1 MKDNMLDLIARPN
14 EKDIISEIQI
24 NGYYIDKVEKTPE
37 RCMIAV
43 KQNGLVLKVIPKV
56 IHTQK
61 LCLEAVTQAGMAVQ
75 YVSKK
80 VINAEICMKA
90 VKNNG
95 NALMYIP
102 PEFFTSKLYV
112 EAVKQDGKA
121 LRFVPDERRTEELCL
136 IAISQNGSAIEYVS
150 SKILSKEISKKAVE
164 QNGLALEYV
173 PKNWKSKDLCL
184 LAVNN
189 NALALEYV
197 PSRFKTKEI
206 CELAVQN
213 NWKAFLYMPENMY
226 SIQVCLQFF
235 ENIVGSFSDLKEI
248 TFNNRLY
255 IREIVARL
263 PEIINDD
270 ARIIKLERQLEAR
283 IIKNKLYNKNIEKFV
298 VEEYL
303 CYKENDESIEFETF
317 PEFYDYL
324 DGNLSDADLHDFN
337 FESINLTK
345 LNIDGAFISSD
356 VLISQNLYDDTFYNL
371 NIREIRNDAG
381 LMLSAENE
389 VIEACTVLHESDFG
403 AALNEDVRKIYYI
416 SDIHINHKL
425 IKEFPKHATKQEIAM
440 FIRSFVRNMVDTAT
454 EKSYDDYLLVA
465 GDVSFNYEISA
476 MFHSELANMWNPTH
490 IIAILGNHELWD
502 SNRNGRMYSCV
513 ESLEDIIYKYRE
525 LFSSLK
531 ICFLQNDLLIF
542 NDSKPIVILEEQLKS
557 VDVEIIKELCLK
569 SSLIIFGGV
578 GYSGYNSDFNAT
590 QGIYRNTIISLEED
604 IEQTKR
610 FESIYKMVNNMIGD
624 NRVIVLTHTP
634 KDNWTTEEYN
644 HQWIYVNGHTHK
656 NDYCCNE
663 ECTMYADNQIGYHIQ
678 SAALKHFNLSLNY
691 DIFRYYTNGIYTI
704 TREEY
709 LDFNRGINS
718 NISFNRIDGSINM
731 LKNYGIYCFILKNEK
746 TGKLYLLNGGAIKTL
761 EQDNVDYYFEK
772 MVFYSNAVKGIFRE
786 YHDALKSLSNSIKAI
801 GGTGKI
807 HGCIVDIDML
817 NHVYLKLENGEVIP
831 YYALSIIEKYVY
843 KNICSLLKK
852 ERPDLY
858 LNYKRLIN
866 SKSENELQVVRN
878 MDSESLE
885 ISQFIPDTFMYGR
898 SRIIKSLQYIM
909 DVNVIR
915 LWDDRV
921 IEIGLTNKKYI
932 GIAGNNNTPN

>member
-1 MKDNMLDLIARPN
+1 MPDLIVRMS
-14 EKDIISEIQI
+14 EKDIISEIVR
-24 NGYYIDKVEKTPE
+24 NGYYINRVEKTPE

-43 KQNGLVLKVIPKV
+43 KQNGLVLKFIPKV
-56 IHTQK
+56 MHTQE
-61 LCLEAVTQAGMAVQ
+61 LCLEAVKQDGTAVK
-75 YVSKK
+75 YISKK
-80 VINAEICMKA
+80 VINTEIFITA

-102 PEFFTSKLYV
+102 SEFFTSKLYV
-112 EAVKQDGKA
+112 EALKQDGKA
-121 LRFVPDERRTEELCL
+121 LRFVPDEQRIEELCL

-150 SKILSKEISKKAVE
+150 SKFLSKEICQKAVE

-173 PKNWKSKDLCL
+173 PKNRKSKAICL

-226 SIQVCLQFF
+226 SIEVCLQFF
-235 ENIVGSFSDLKEI
+235 ENIVSYFSDLGEI
-248 TFNNRLY
+248 EFSDLSH
-255 IREIVARL
+255 IRAIAARL
-263 PEIINDD
+263 PERINGD
-270 ARIIKLERQLEAR
+270 AEIIKLERQLEAR
-283 IIKNKLYNKNIEKFV
+283 TIKTKSYNKNTERFV

-303 CYKENDESIEFETF
+303 CYKEEAEIIEFETF
-317 PEFYDYL
+317 LEFYDYL
-324 DGNLSDADLHDFN
+324 DGDLSNANLHDFK
-337 FESINLTK
+337 FESINLAK
-345 LNIDGAFISSD
+345 LNIEGAFISSD
-356 VLISQNLYDDTFYNL
+356 VLISQNLYDDTFYNA
-371 NIREIRNDAG
+371 NVREIRSDSS

-403 AALNEDVRKIYYI
+403 YALNEDVRKIYYI

-425 IKEFPKHATKQEIAM
+425 IKKFPQHATKQEIAM
-440 FIRSFVRNMVDTAT
+440 FIRSFVRNMVNTAT
-454 EKSYDDYLLVA
+454 EKSYNDYLLVA
-465 GDVSFNYEISA
+465 GDISFNYEIAA
-476 MFHSELANMWNPTH
+476 MFYSELANVWNPTH

-502 SNRNGRMYSCV
+502 FNRNGRMYSCV
-513 ESLEDIIYKYRE
+513 ESLNDIIYKYRE
-525 LFSSLK
+525 LLSSLK
-531 ICFLQNDLLIF
+531 IYFLHNDLLVF
-542 NDSKPIVILEEQLKS
+542 NDSKPIVISEEQLKS

-610 FESIYKMVNNMIGD
+610 FESIYKMVDNIIGD

-644 HQWIYVNGHTHK
+644 HKWIYVNGHTHK
-656 NDYCCNE
+656 NDYCCTE
-663 ECTMYADNQIGYHIQ
+663 ECTVYADNQIGYHIQ
-678 SAALKHFNLSLNY
+678 NAGLKHFNLSLNY
-691 DIFRYYTNGIYTI
+691 DVFRYYPDGIYII
-704 TREEY
+704 TREQY

-731 LKNYGIYCFILKNEK
+731 LKNYGIYCFIFKNEK
-746 TGKLYLLNGGAIKTL
+746 TEKLYLLNGGAIKTL
-761 EQDNVDYYFEK
+761 EQDNLDYYFEK
-772 MVFYSNAVKGIFRE
+772 MGFYSDAVKEIFRE
-786 YHDALKSLSNSIKAI
+786 YHIALKSLSNSIKAI

-807 HGCIVDIDML
+807 HGSIVDIDTL
-817 NHVYLKLENGEVIP
+817 NHVYLNTENGEIIP
-831 YYALSIIEKYVY
+831 YYATSIIEKYVY
-843 KNICSLLKK
+843 KNIRSLLKK

-858 LNYKRLIN
+858 LNYKKLIQSN
-866 SKSENELQVVRN
+866 SENELQVGGN

-885 ISQFIPDTFMYGR
+885 ISQFITDTFMYGR
-898 SRIIKSLQYIM
+898 SRIIKALQYII
-909 DVNVIR
+909 DVYVIR

-921 IEIGLTNKKYI
+921 IEFGLTNKKHI
-932 GIAGNNNTPN
+932 GLTENNNS